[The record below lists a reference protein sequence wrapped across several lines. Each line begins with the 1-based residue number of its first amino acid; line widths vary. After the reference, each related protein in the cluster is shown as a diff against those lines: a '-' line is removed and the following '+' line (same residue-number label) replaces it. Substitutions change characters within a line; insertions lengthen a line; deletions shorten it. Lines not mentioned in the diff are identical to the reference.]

1 MKSKD
6 QSGSEDISADER
18 KLPLKKKYSFQN
30 ITRSISQNPYIS
42 DLKKKIFSKKYFL
55 HLVLI

>member
-18 KLPLKKKYSFQN
+18 KYLLASRWYMVSSWYLIVDIQYIPFPLPF
-30 ITRSISQNPYIS
+30 SQPREY
-42 DLKKKIFSKKYFL
+42 L
-55 HLVLI
+55 